1 MRITSDGGKLAATFE
16 HHPAML
22 GKLEYIGNNRFLCT
36 FNTSMWGI
44 NIATFEIINGR
55 VETITIN
62 VNPSVDM
69 MPYKF
74 TRYSQERLPP
84 KK

>member
-1 MRITSDGGKLAATFE
+1 MNITSDGGKLGATFE

-44 NIATFEIINGR
+44 NIATVEIKKGQ
-55 VETITIN
+55 VESITIS

-74 TRYSQERLPP
+74 SRNP
-84 KK
+84 